1 MPASR
6 LLASA
11 DLLVPFRYLGAVA
24 QLAECLHGMQEA
36 GGSNP
41 PSSTNRIL
49 RLSRDFGVLVDRKG
63 ERIFIDGIS
72 MKILGLT

>member
-6 LLASA
+6 LRAPA

-41 PSSTNRIL
+41 PSSTSRNHA
-49 RLSRDFGVLVDRKG
+49 SARDFYV
-63 ERIFIDGIS
+63 FDG
-72 MKILGLT
+72 